1 MDHITHEMRLAN
13 WKSIIE
19 QCHIRPEGKTIK
31 QWLSEQGIPEKQ
43 YYYWQRRVRKE
54 AYDQMKNNL
63 PVMGSNSSL
72 TFAELPY
79 RTAALGSITQFKP
92 DAVIRSSK
100 VTIELSNSIS
110 DHLLSRI
117 LGGLGHAQ

>member
-19 QCHIRPEGKTIK
+19 QCHARPEGKTIK
-31 QWLSEQGIPEKQ
+31 QWLSEQSIPEKQ

-54 AYDQMKNNL
+54 AYDQMKNSL
-63 PVMGSNSSL
+63 PAMGNNSSL
-72 TFAELPY
+72 AFAELPY
-79 RTAALGSITQFKP
+79 RTTALGSIPQFKP

-117 LGGLGHAQ
+117 LGGLGNAQ

>member
-13 WKSIIE
+13 WKTIIE
-19 QCHIRPEGKTIK
+19 QCNARPEGKTIK
-31 QWLSEQGIPEKQ
+31 QWLSEQGIHEKQ

-63 PVMGSNSSL
+63 SVMGNASSL
-72 TFAELPY
+72 TFAEIPCH
-79 RTAALGSITQFKP
+79 TVALGSIPQFKP

>member
-19 QCHIRPEGKTIK
+19 QCHARPEGKTIK
-31 QWLSEQGIPEKQ
+31 QWLSEQEIPEKQ

-63 PVMGSNSSL
+63 PVMGSASSL
-72 TFAELPY
+72 AFAELPY
-79 RTAALGSITQFKP
+79 RTAAPGSITQFKP

-110 DHLLSRI
+110 DHLLSGI
-117 LGGLGHAQ
+117 LGGLGNAQ

>member
-19 QCHIRPEGKTIK
+19 QCHTRPEGKTIK
-31 QWLSEQGIPEKQ
+31 QWLSEQGIAEKQ

>member
-19 QCHIRPEGKTIK
+19 QCHARPEGKTIK
-31 QWLSEQGIPEKQ
+31 QWLSEQGIHEKQ

-54 AYDQMKNNL
+54 AYDQMKNL
-63 PVMGSNSSL
+63 PVMESASSL
-72 TFAELPY
+72 AFAELPY
-79 RTAALGSITQFKP
+79 RSAMSQSVAQFKP